1 MTRLWSRTR
10 WRSCAGAMQA
20 ARSMA
25 QLSSRCANDWNV
37 LGDPAIS
44 LGACS
49 FPFRKERESMR
60 SLVEPLVSNGYTLE
74 MTPERLGWLEPT
86 DAGLPLEELR
96 EKFRQNGY
104 LWLKGFFEQD
114 VMLDFRGDCFETI
127 FSGSMTFFDLL
138 CSEEFE

>member
-37 LGDPAIS
+37 LDDPAIS

-49 FPFRKERESMR
+49 FPFRKERDCMR

-86 DAGLPLEELR
+86 DAGLPLEQLR

-104 LWLKGFFEQD
+104 LWLKRKPQRYSNKRSPG
-114 VMLDFRGDCFETI
+114 
-127 FSGSMTFFDLL
+127 SGCNPRYLQAHPGRL
-138 CSEEFE
+138 W

>member
-37 LGDPAIS
+37 LGGPAIS

-49 FPFRKERESMR
+49 CPSRKERDSMR

-74 MTPERLGWLEPT
+74 VTPAGVGWLEPT
-86 DAGLPLEELR
+86 DAGLPLAQLR
-96 EKFRQNGY
+96 EKFRQIGY
-104 LWLKGFFEQD
+104 VRL
-114 VMLDFRGDCFETI
+114 T
-127 FSGSMTFFDLL
+127 
-138 CSEEFE
+138 